1 MIPASRVALPNKWV
15 PVYRY
20 IQTIIINGYR
30 YEFQDSYRY
39 IQTIVTYCT
48 IKNTKQLLMT
58 MRNEE

>member
-1 MIPASRVALPNKWV
+1 MGTGMSSRTP
-15 PVYRY
+15 
-20 IQTIIINGYR
+20 I
-30 YEFQDSYRY
+30 DY